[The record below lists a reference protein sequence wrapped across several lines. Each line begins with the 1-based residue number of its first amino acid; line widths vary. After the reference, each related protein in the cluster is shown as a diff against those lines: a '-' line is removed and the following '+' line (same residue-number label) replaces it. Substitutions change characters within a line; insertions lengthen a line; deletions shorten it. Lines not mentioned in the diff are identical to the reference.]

1 MLELKNIK
9 KDYPAGGETVEA
21 LKGINLQF
29 RKMEFENYDFISGYC
44 HS

>member
-29 RKMEFENYDFISGYC
+29 RKSQFGDGYNS
-44 HS
+44 HPKR